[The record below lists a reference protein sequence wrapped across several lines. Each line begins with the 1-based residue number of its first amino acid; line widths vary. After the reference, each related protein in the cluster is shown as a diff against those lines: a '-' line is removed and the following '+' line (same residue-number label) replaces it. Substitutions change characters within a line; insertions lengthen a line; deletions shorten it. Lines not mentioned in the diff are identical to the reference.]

1 MKRIV
6 ALGIAGLIAAA
17 APAQA
22 GGPNETLGT
31 IIGAASGGLIGS
43 QIGRGPGKAA
53 ATVAGVALGAA
64 IGNGI
69 GRDADRGAPPRA
81 YVQERPAYVQ
91 EGPLYVQERWHHHRR
106 PAWTGYYAEPAP
118 VYVEPA
124 PVVIEPPP
132 CRQVTEQVYVN
143 GWPRVVYRTAC
154 LQPDGA
160 WRIVR

>member
-1 MKRIV
+1 MNRIV
-6 ALGIAGLIAAA
+6 ALGVAGLIAAA

-31 IIGAASGGLIGS
+31 IIGAAGGGLIGS

-53 ATVAGVALGAA
+53 ATVAGIAVGAA

-69 GRDADRGAPPRA
+69 GRDADRAGPGPV
-81 YVQERPAYVQ
+81 YVH
-91 EGPLYVQERWHHHRR
+91 ERWRHHRD
-106 PAWTGYYAEPAP
+106 PYWAGYAYAEPAP

-124 PVVIEPPP
+124 PVYVERPRCGP
-132 CRQVTEQVYVN
+132 VAEQVYVN
-143 GWPRVVYRTAC
+143 GWPRTIYRTAC
-154 LQPDGA
+154 LQADGT